1 MNFEV
6 QGTFIALLLL
16 HLYKLMNLSVHPHL
30 NMKRFITGEVFS
42 SSIKQ
47 STSIA
52 VTRYSPSNSFSNGIM
67 QISIVFCTV
76 NRCRLA
82 CVVNV
87 FLAPVVVH
95 RPKQETVEPA

>member
-1 MNFEV
+1 
-6 QGTFIALLLL
+6 
-16 HLYKLMNLSVHPHL
+16 MNLSVHPHL
-30 NMKRFITGEVFS
+30 SMKCFITGEVFS

-52 VTRYSPSNSFSNGIM
+52 VTLYIASSNSFSNGIM
-67 QISIVFCTV
+67 QIYIVFCTV
-76 NRCRLA
+76 NRCWLE